1 MDPLSKVNIILIKR
15 GEGTFL
21 VIQWLRICTSN
32 ARSMNLIPSQGTRTP
47 HVLKSKI
54 KKTKKVKIKQT
65 KKLKKKNKEIKNKK
79 RRQRHT
85 EHQVLTE
92 GEM

>member
-54 KKTKKVKIKQT
+54 KKTKKVKIKQRN
-65 KKLKKKNKEIKNKK
+65 LKKKNKEIKNKK

-85 EHQVLTE
+85 EQQVLTE

>member
-1 MDPLSKVNIILIKR
+1 M
-15 GEGTFL
+15 
-21 VIQWLRICTSN
+21 IQWLRICTSN

-65 KKLKKKNKEIKNKK
+65 KKFKKKTKKLKIKREDRDTQNTKC
-79 RRQRHT
+79 
-85 EHQVLTE
+85 
-92 GEM
+92 